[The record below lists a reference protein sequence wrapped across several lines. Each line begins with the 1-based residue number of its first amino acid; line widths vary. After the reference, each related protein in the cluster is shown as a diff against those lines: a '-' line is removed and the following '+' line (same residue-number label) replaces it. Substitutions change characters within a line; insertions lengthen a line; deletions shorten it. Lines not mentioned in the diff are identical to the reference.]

1 MLEIKSGEK
10 LDLVVVA
17 VVWRRDLLKNSKGV
31 RRPVLTG
38 PTLGPPNFDLALFT
52 STQTTF
58 NVGHTGIRAIEMT
71 FV

>member
-1 MLEIKSGEK
+1 LEIKSGEK

-17 VVWRRDLLKNSKGV
+17 VIWRRDLLKNSKG
-31 RRPVLTG
+31 
-38 PTLGPPNFDLALFT
+38 NFDLRFFT